1 MRPKTHFVT
10 KKSGIFLK
18 CFFAFQKELENCL
31 PLAANFIIIRPS
43 FVGAAVAVVKADTF
57 VKVVA
62 VVVGVVVTGIFDSLL
77 PYQNDMQTF
86 SYKSNEIKNC
96 FLLQRRLF

>member
-1 MRPKTHFVT
+1 MRQV
-10 KKSGIFLK
+10 GYK

-31 PLAANFIIIRPS
+31 PLAANCIIIRPS